1 MSRDRTVTPG
11 DGWSYRR
18 VVSSD
23 GSANYTVQKMGEQR
37 WRQVSQGQAST
48 DVERKIFTKYG
59 YPLETVQG
67 SANWWQ
73 QEFETTSYFIDP
85 LTTGGEVQA
94 ISIGPSPPGSTIDQ
108 ELANGMRANNDAAEP
123 EPGTPFELGGTLPAA
138 ETPVQEASVAM
149 VGQKFYP
156 RLSIRGDGI
165 NFSHFIFP
173 KNYQE
178 SYKARWSFNSMLDG
192 RLNERSDYGGTE
204 RTISIDFVLPA
215 KTVQEARANLQLC
228 TNLARTAHGS
238 YRSVSLPNFF
248 GRDPDPGGRT
258 QPEPIFRGAKTF
270 ALSFGNLI
278 RNERAI
284 VQNFAFSANL
294 EAGVF
299 DYNKQQ
305 VENNVYHNRKGQVL
319 PRELLVTISFIIV
332 HPNPLGFGGPL
343 RPGEQLGWSQ
353 NKNKDWPHG
362 TGPIGVQDY
371 MKPTRSAIRSIRSVQ
386 EVVAELDA
394 QAEAK
399 ALERQKQIAEDIE
412 EAGGI
417 LQYRVGQVKDFFDE
431 LGGLFGDD

>member
-11 DGWSYRR
+11 DGWTYRR

-37 WRQVSQGQAST
+37 WRQVRQGQDSA

-73 QEFETTSYFIDP
+73 QGFETTSYFIDP
-85 LTTGGEVQA
+85 LTTGGEVQS

-108 ELANGMRANNDAAEP
+108 ELANGMRADNGAVEP
-123 EPGTPFELGGTLPAA
+123 EPGTPFALGGTLPAA
-138 ETPVQEASVAM
+138 RTSVQDPTVAM
-149 VGQKFYP
+149 VGQKLYP
-156 RLSIRGDGI
+156 RLSIKGDGI

-238 YRSVSLPNFF
+238 YRSVSLPSSY
-248 GRDPDPGGRT
+248 GADATYSTEP
-258 QPEPIFRGAKTF
+258 QPVFRGAKTF

-278 RNERAI
+278 RSERAI
-284 VQNFAFSANL
+284 VNSFAFSANL

-305 VENNVYHNRKGQVL
+305 VENNVYHNSKGTVL
-319 PRELLVTISFIIV
+319 PRELLVNISFIII

-362 TGPIGVQDY
+362 TGPISVQKY
-371 MKPTRSAIRSIRSVQ
+371 MRRTRSPVQSIRTVQ
-386 EVVAELDA
+386 EVVEELDA
-394 QAEAK
+394 QAKAEEAE
-399 ALERQKQIAEDIE
+399 LIE
-412 EAGGI
+412 EI
-417 LQYRVGQVKDFFDE
+417 RSWVRSWE
-431 LGGLFGDD
+431 PPPESE

>member
-11 DGWSYRR
+11 DGWTYRR

-37 WRQVSQGQAST
+37 WRQVRQGQDST
-48 DVERKIFTKYG
+48 DVERDIFTKYG

-73 QEFETTSYFIDP
+73 QGFETTSYFIDP
-85 LTTGGEVQA
+85 LTTGGEVQS

-108 ELANGMRANNDAAEP
+108 ELANGMRADNNAVEP
-123 EPGTPFELGGTLPAA
+123 EQGTPFFLGGTLPPA
-138 ETPVQEASVAM
+138 ETPIQDPTVAM
-149 VGQKFYP
+149 VGQKLYP
-156 RLSIRGDGI
+156 RFSIRGDGI

-178 SYKARWSFNSMLDG
+178 SYKARWSFSSMIDG

-204 RTISIDFVLPA
+204 RTISIEFALPA

-228 TNLARTAHGS
+228 TNLARTAHGN
-238 YRSVSLPNFF
+238 YRSVSLPNSD
-248 GRDPDPGGRT
+248 GADAQNRSEP
-258 QPEPIFRGAKTF
+258 QPVFRGAKTF

-278 RNERAI
+278 RGERAI
-284 VQNFAFSANL
+284 VNSFAFSANL
-294 EAGVF
+294 KAGVF

-319 PRELLVTISFIIV
+319 PRELSVDISFTII
-332 HPNPLGFGGPL
+332 HANPLGFGGPL

-353 NKNKDWPHG
+353 NQNKDWPHG
-362 TGPIGVQDY
+362 TGPIRVQKY
-371 MKPTRSAIRSIRSVQ
+371 MEKTALPRSVTSIKTVQ
-386 EVVAELDA
+386 ERIAELDA
-394 QAEAK
+394 QREA
-399 ALERQKQIAEDIE
+399 Q
-412 EAGGI
+412 GI
-417 LQYRVGQVKDFFDE
+417 GLTEGTDE
-431 LGGLFGDD
+431 TQ

>member
-1 MSRDRTVTPG
+1 MSNARTITEGNWTYERTVSP
-11 DGWSYRR
+11 
-18 VVSSD
+18 D
-23 GSANYTVQKMGEQR
+23 GSAKYRTRRANDSAGS
-37 WRQVSQGQAST
+37 WRTPTAQQA
-48 DVERKIFTKYG
+48 VGIEEKIFVKYG

-73 QEFETTSYFIDP
+73 QGFETTSYFINP

-108 ELANGMRANNDAAEP
+108 ELASGMRAGNGAVEP
-123 EPGTPFELGGTLPAA
+123 EPGTPFALGGTLPAA

-178 SYKARWSFNSMLDG
+178 SYKARWSFSTMLEG
-192 RLNERSDYGGTE
+192 RINERSDYGGTE
-204 RTISIDFVLPA
+204 RTINIDFVLPA

-278 RNERAI
+278 RNERAV
-284 VQNFAFSANL
+284 VQTFAFSANL

-332 HPNPLGFGGPL
+332 HANPLGFGGPL

-353 NKNKDWPHG
+353 NQNKDWPHG
-362 TGPIGVQDY
+362 TGPIPVQKY
-371 MKPTRSAIRSIRSVQ
+371 MEKTTTPGNDGPFVSVQ
-386 EVVAELDA
+386 EVVEQLDA
-394 QAEAK
+394 ERDAF
-399 ALERQKQIAEDIE
+399 ERQREACNRRGFGESLEDWRRRCPGNRYANLATE
-412 EAGGI
+412 
-417 LQYRVGQVKDFFDE
+417 
-431 LGGLFGDD
+431 

>member
-1 MSRDRTVTPG
+1 MSNARIITEGNWTYERTI
-11 DGWSYRR
+11 SA
-18 VVSSD
+18 D
-23 GSANYTVQKMGEQR
+23 GSAAYRTRRANDSAGS
-37 WRQVSQGQAST
+37 WRIPTAQQAAGI
-48 DVERKIFTKYG
+48 EKKIFVKYG

-73 QEFETTSYFIDP
+73 QGFETTSYFIDP

-108 ELANGMRANNDAAEP
+108 ELANGMRADNGAVEP

-138 ETPVQEASVAM
+138 ETPIQEPTVAM
-149 VGQKFYP
+149 VGQKLYP

-192 RLNERSDYGGTE
+192 RINERSDYGGTE
-204 RTISIDFVLPA
+204 KTISIDFVLPA

-228 TNLARTAHGS
+228 TNLARTAHGN
-238 YRSVSLPNFF
+238 YRSVSLPSNNPGSDFF
-248 GRDPDPGGRT
+248 AGGAAGGIT
-258 QPEPIFRGAKTF
+258 NEPQPIFRGAKVF
-270 ALSFGNLI
+270 VLSFGNLI

-284 VQNFAFSANL
+284 VNSFAFSANL

-305 VENNVYHNRKGQVL
+305 VENNVHHNRKGQVL
-319 PRELLVTISFIIV
+319 PREVLVKISFIII
-332 HPNPLGFGGPL
+332 HPTPLGFGGPL

-353 NKNKDWPHG
+353 NQNKDWPHG
-362 TGPIGVQDY
+362 TGPIRVQKY
-371 MKPTRSAIRSIRSVQ
+371 MEKTALPQNITSVRTAQQAIEQLDRER
-386 EVVAELDA
+386 EALAEEL
-394 QAEAK
+394 AK
-399 ALERQKQIAEDIE
+399 QLARNLS
-412 EAGGI
+412 GI
-417 LQYRVGQVKDFFDE
+417 FVE
-431 LGGLFGDD
+431 

>member
-37 WRQVSQGQAST
+37 WRQTGAQQAAGIEEK
-48 DVERKIFTKYG
+48 VFTKYG
-59 YPLETVQG
+59 YPLETIQG

-123 EPGTPFELGGTLPAA
+123 EPGTPFALGGTLPAA

-173 KNYQE
+173 KKYQE
-178 SYKARWSFNSMLDG
+178 SYKARWSFSTMLEG
-192 RLNERSDYGGTE
+192 RINERSDYGGTE
-204 RTISIDFVLPA
+204 RTINIDFVLPA

-238 YRSVSLPNFF
+238 YRSVNLPSYE
-248 GRDPDPGGRT
+248 GTEGDYRT
-258 QPEPIFRGAKTF
+258 VPQPIFRGAKTF

-278 RNERAI
+278 RNERAV
-284 VQNFAFSANL
+284 VQTFAFSANL

-332 HPNPLGFGGPL
+332 HANPLGFGGPL

-353 NKNKDWPHG
+353 NQNRDWPHG
-362 TGPIGVQDY
+362 TGPIPVQNY
-371 MKPTRSAIRSIRSVQ
+371 MGKTTTPGSVEPIRSVQ
-386 EVVAELDA
+386 EVVEELDA
-394 QAEAK
+394 QREAIEREQ
-399 ALERQKQIAEDIE
+399 AACNRQKFGESVE
-412 EAGGI
+412 EWNRRCPGNKYA
-417 LQYRVGQVKDFFDE
+417 QRARRSE
-431 LGGLFGDD
+431 EE

>member
-59 YPLETVQG
+59 YPLETIQG

-123 EPGTPFELGGTLPAA
+123 EPGTPFALGGTLPAA

-192 RLNERSDYGGTE
+192 RINERSDYGGTE
-204 RTISIDFVLPA
+204 RTINLDFVLPA

-238 YRSVSLPNFF
+238 YRSVSLPNSD
-248 GRDPDPGGRT
+248 GEDSTYRT
-258 QPEPIFRGAKTF
+258 EPEPIFRGAKVF

-305 VENNVYHNRKGQVL
+305 VENNVYHNRKEQVL

-332 HPNPLGFGGPL
+332 HTTPLGFGGPL

-353 NKNKDWPHG
+353 NQNRDWPHG
-362 TGPIGVQDY
+362 TGPIPVQKY
-371 MKPTRSAIRSIRSVQ
+371 MQRTQSTIDIRSIRSVQ
-386 EVVAELDA
+386 EAVAELDA
-394 QAEAK
+394 QAEA
-399 ALERQKQIAEDIE
+399 ERQERLRQIEEDIE
-412 EAGGI
+412 EAGGV
-417 LQYRVGQVKDFFDE
+417 LQYRAGQVRDLLGDFF
-431 LGGLFGDD
+431 GGDGGD